1 MNIDFDLIDDTQ
13 QENDSYDFHRFYN
26 QTTDTFKVMEQ
37 IQREEEAASEL
48 LEPNNYLRQDE
59 IENMANEVYDET
71 DNFLKSKDKFLES
84 LINPIIE
91 QTEDN
96 FYLTLLHNI
105 RFVKSNK
112 VDLSVEE
119 DIEKEI
125 GFDLNSKIKAIKD
138 ICNLDLNCDTF
149 EEMCYQVNNI
159 LLNEKMFL
167 RIYEIKDNFRYLF
180 HENKD
185 TKKCLRSL
193 SSCIKE
199 KFNGFTWAE
208 LKLSKSQ
215 KTDILPINVLYK
227 PIRKVNEFI
236 KCYFVK
242 DFKICV

>member
-1 MNIDFDLIDDTQ
+1 MSK
-13 QENDSYDFHRFYN
+13 QE
-26 QTTDTFKVMEQ
+26 
-37 IQREEEAASEL
+37 
-48 LEPNNYLRQDE
+48 
-59 IENMANEVYDET
+59 
-71 DNFLKSKDKFLES
+71 
-84 LINPIIE
+84 
-91 QTEDN
+91 N
-96 FYLTLLHNI
+96 FYLTLLPSI

-125 GFDLNSKIKAIKD
+125 GFDLYSKIKAIKD
-138 ICNLDLNCDTF
+138 ICVLDLNCDTF

-215 KTDILPINVLYK
+215 KTDIAN
-227 PIRKVNEFI
+227 
-236 KCYFVK
+236 
-242 DFKICV
+242 